1 LLLAQHQQHTT
12 NQIDKSFGGGGVA
25 VGSAGVS
32 VAYYYG
38 LFAIFATKK
47 TTFL

>member
-12 NQIDKSFGGGGVA
+12 NQIDKSFGGGGIA
-25 VGSAGVS
+25 MGSAGVP
-32 VAYYYG
+32 VAYYC
-38 LFAIFATKK
+38 LFAIFATQK